1 MVENQFLERLNLLF
15 QSVMQNELPFG
26 GKQVIFLGDFHQLPP
41 VKPFERCLHCGA
53 DIPVPTAN
61 NKELNCT
68 YKECTRPEGQ
78 TGFTMSDQWAFKSNV
93 WKEL

>member
-1 MVENQFLERLNLLF
+1 MENQ
-15 QSVMQNELPFG
+15 LPFG

-53 DIPVPTAN
+53 DIPVPTAHN
-61 NKELNCT
+61 TELKCTNKECKL
-68 YKECTRPEGQ
+68 PEEQ
-78 TGFTMSDQWAFKSNV
+78 AAFTMSDKWAFKSNV